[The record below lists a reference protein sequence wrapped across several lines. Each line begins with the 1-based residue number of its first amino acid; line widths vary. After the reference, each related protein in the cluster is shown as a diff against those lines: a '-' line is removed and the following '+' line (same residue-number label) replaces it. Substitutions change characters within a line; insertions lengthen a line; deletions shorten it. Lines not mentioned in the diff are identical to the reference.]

1 MNNQQLD
8 NYDRSQVELTS
19 RAQIFVQELKTID
32 PALNNPL
39 ITILPKYNLQAIS
52 QGISERAKQATQV
65 LFNDGRFLA
74 DLKNTSVPELVKNL
88 IVHNK
93 AEEDNGGVKQAIMLE
108 RTKKMLIAPYGILKT
123 QMVDKATGLM
133 TDYVINEENFNIDE
147 EGTVSPVSMIFT
159 LPAHQVPVLDSIPA
173 PIEEFTRG
181 VGGFMGG
188 FNSYDPEFQQ
198 YIETFPNGFFI
209 YKRRIF
215 CVVKVAPVG
224 NQKISLYHPKDVT
237 ENKETLD
244 GFIRIHAI
252 RAYDP
257 EEGGLPE
264 SYYKLQFPP
273 NPDSE
278 NA

>member
-8 NYDRSQVELTS
+8 NYDRSQVELT
-19 RAQIFVQELKTID
+19 
-32 PALNNPL
+32 N
-39 ITILPKYNLQAIS
+39 
-52 QGISERAKQATQV
+52 RAKRLVQIMQTVCPINNIPNDALIQMRCDIEKRFLAASRMV
-65 LFNDGRFLA
+65 HNDGRFLA

-237 ENKETLD
+237 ENKDTLD